1 MSDVVIWHNPRCSK
15 SRQALELLREKGID
29 PAVVQ
34 YLTDPRSENEIRT
47 AVARLGGHA
56 IDLVRTKEAR
66 FKELGL
72 SRDSSEDDLIA
83 AMVAHPVLIERPVVF
98 SAMKARIGRPTEA
111 ILEIL

>member
-15 SRQALELLREKGID
+15 SREAMVLLKDKGID
-29 PAVVQ
+29 PAVVH
-34 YLTDPRSENEIRT
+34 YLTEPPSEKEIRT
-47 AVARLGGHA
+47 AIDRLGGRA
-56 IDLVRTKEAR
+56 ISLVRTKEKL

-72 SRDSSEDDLIA
+72 SKDSADDELIA

-98 SAMKARIGRPTEA
+98 RGQKARIGRPTES